1 MFAVE
6 FAKPVAG
13 RSFAKL
19 PRGVQRAFD
28 AAFDRLAGDPRTPRP
43 GLDIHQLSGYQNL
56 WTLRISAWRGIYAID
71 GQTVVMIVFGPRET
85 IYPLLHHLLPPEGR
99 YIPRK
104 PDSKQGRV

>member
-1 MFAVE
+1 MFDVE

-19 PRGVQRAFD
+19 PRSVQRSFDTAFY
-28 AAFDRLAGDPRTPRP
+28 RLARDPRAPGP

-56 WTLRISAWRGIYAID
+56 WTLRISVWRGIYAID
-71 GQTVVMIVFGPRET
+71 GQTIVMIVFGHRET

-99 YIPRK
+99 YIASK
-104 PDSKQGRV
+104 PASKQGRN